1 MTRRSSRRP
10 ALRGLVTR
18 FFSLALGAVV
28 AGAIIVSMQLPF
40 LHERPSIHLSLKSYN
55 SFDYTPPPL
64 AWPSQGSAAL
74 DVPAL
79 GITRVWHERV
89 VPIASLTKMMTVY
102 VALKRFPLSIGES
115 GPCIVVTPNDVLR
128 YQEDKSQDD
137 SAVIVTAG
145 EQLCEIDLLNGM
157 LVHSAANYADILAAM
172 VSATPK
178 DFVARMNATA
188 KSLGL
193 RNTRYADD
201 TGVSAKSVST
211 ALDQAKLATV
221 LMRSPLVR
229 SIVDQSV
236 VDLPVAGFVNSFT
249 PLVGVNDVVGVKSGR
264 TSAAGGCDVMA
275 VAYRLNG
282 RRHLVYAVVLGQRGG
297 NVLATAGQAAFA
309 LAASAETSQVDVA
322 FQKGAVLGT
331 IGFGNDVVPF
341 GLAHE
346 SHVFW
351 WDQHNDH
358 PLHVRLR
365 HLGSTIH
372 RGEVVGW
379 IEVHSIEKPVA
390 LIALRSVAAPT
401 LWHRIL

>member
-1 MTRRSSRRP
+1 VARRSSRRP

-28 AGAIIVSMQLPF
+28 ASALIVSLQLPF
-40 LHERPSIHLSLKSYN
+40 LHERPSVHLSLKSYD
-55 SFDYTPPPL
+55 SFNYTPPPL
-64 AWPSQGSAAL
+64 VWPSQGSAAL

-79 GITRVWHERV
+79 GVTRAWHDRV

-102 VALKRFPLSIGES
+102 VALKRYPLSIGQT
-115 GPCIVVTPNDVLR
+115 GPCVVVTTDDVLN
-128 YQEDKSQDD
+128 YEEDKLQHD
-137 SAVIVTAG
+137 SAVIVTVG
-145 EQLCEIDLLNGM
+145 EQLCEIDLLNGA
-157 LVHSAANYADILAAM
+157 LVHSAANYADILASM
-172 VSATPK
+172 VAPAPAA
-178 DFVARMNATA
+178 FVARMNETA
-188 KSLGL
+188 RSLGL
-193 RNTRYADD
+193 RNTHYADE
-201 TGVSAKSVST
+201 TGVSDQSVST

-229 SIVDQSV
+229 SIVDQTM

-264 TSAAGGCDVMA
+264 TAAAGGCDVMA

-297 NVLATAGQAAFA
+297 NVLAVAGEAAFA
-309 LAASAETSQVDVA
+309 LAASAEASQVDVA

-331 IGFGNDVVPF
+331 IGFGKDMVPF
-341 GLAHE
+341 GLARE
-346 SHVFW
+346 SHVYW

-358 PLHVRLR
+358 PLHIRLR
-365 HLGSTIH
+365 QLGSTIH
-372 RGEVVGW
+372 RGEIVGW
-379 IEVHSIEKPVA
+379 IEVHSVQKPVA
-390 LIALRSVAAPT
+390 LVALRSVAAPT